1 MTTLDDLARAER
13 ELREQFHYYCDDV
26 ETASV
31 ARHIER
37 AANTIAAYIAAQRER
52 DADNAKLRAELAQVA
67 GYLETITAAKVELA
81 ADLGKAE
88 AELAAAKAEVEQSDA
103 EYQDAVTL
111 AKSNLDRFQA
121 AQAACGQ
128 MREAL
133 ARSQSALREV
143 GNDYPGSSC
152 FTWCHARADEADA
165 ALSTDAG
172 KGWIDATGAVE
183 GRCRPVTHWEGYQ
196 TVIASAEV
204 PAEWA
209 GSTVLVVRKP

>member
-1 MTTLDDLARAER
+1 MTTKRIV
-13 ELREQFHYYCDDV
+13 Y
-26 ETASV
+26 
-31 ARHIER
+31 
-37 AANTIAAYIAAQRER
+37 
-52 DADNAKLRAELAQVA
+52 KLR
-67 GYLETITAAKVELA
+67 
-81 ADLGKAE
+81 

-121 AQAACGQ
+121 AQAECGQ

-133 ARSQSALREV
+133 LRTQSALREV

-172 KGWIDATGAVE
+172 RNWIDATGAVE
-183 GRCRPVTHWEGYQ
+183 SE
-196 TVIASAEV
+196 VITAALANGTRVNARV
-204 PAEWA
+204 PDDWA
-209 GSTVLVVRKP
+209 GKPVLIVLRPEGWK